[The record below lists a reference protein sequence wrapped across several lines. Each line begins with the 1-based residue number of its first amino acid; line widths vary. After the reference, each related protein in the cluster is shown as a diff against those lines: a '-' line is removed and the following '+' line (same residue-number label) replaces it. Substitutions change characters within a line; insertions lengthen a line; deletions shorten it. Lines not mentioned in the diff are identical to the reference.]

1 MRPKDRR
8 TSKTCDFRL
17 SLDGIGSREGASSAL
32 PELHGRKRSDE
43 ALLRPVRKSEA
54 LQTLVADD
62 PLQSLRAAHL
72 TLTVSAKL
80 REMDDIIKT
89 ARMSG
94 LDI

>member
-1 MRPKDRR
+1 
-8 TSKTCDFRL
+8 
-17 SLDGIGSREGASSAL
+17 
-32 PELHGRKRSDE
+32 LHGRKRSDE

-62 PLQSLRAAHL
+62 PLQSLRAHL